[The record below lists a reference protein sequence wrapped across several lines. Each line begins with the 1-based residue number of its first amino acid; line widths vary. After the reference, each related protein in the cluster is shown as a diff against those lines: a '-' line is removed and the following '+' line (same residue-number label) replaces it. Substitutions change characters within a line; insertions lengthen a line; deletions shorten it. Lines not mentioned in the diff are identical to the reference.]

1 MVHTKPSTIEGLPS
15 AISVEFMLT
24 SLIYIGKKT
33 CYSHTQEMI
42 TIMKCISNRFYIFN
56 AFLQSNNKFLN

>member
-24 SLIYIGKKT
+24 SLIYIEKKIH
-33 CYSHTQEMI
+33 YYHTQRI
-42 TIMKCISNRFYIFN
+42 AIMKCISNRFYI
-56 AFLQSNNKFLN
+56 